1 MHGPLFKLTKM
12 TKGSEC
18 FDGVQLPPHKT
29 SHPDPHAAS
38 IAEEVDSP
46 VIEALRSKLVVPPR
60 ASRPPLPQFPT
71 PSLSSTNTIPTRAEP
86 FIPSLSVRPSGQIR
100 YSFPLEDETSPKC
113 LLDWVLMTTVLV
125 PVREL
130 IAVAPDVRKQLKDL
144 TTAKHIP
151 ISTNTVQVNELAGHD
166 PRAAD
171 HAFGSCVHR
180 SDDGLIITHHSVPL
194 WSLEVKIIRTGHTIL
209 GVLDSGSE
217 IVAMPK

>member
-100 YSFPLEDETSPKC
+100 YSFPLEDETTPKR
-113 LLDWVLMTTVLV
+113 LLDRVLVTTVPV
-125 PVREL
+125 PVREP
-130 IAVAPDVRKQLKDL
+130 IAVAADICKQPKDL
-144 TTAKHIP
+144 AIAKHIP
-151 ISTNTVQVNELAGHD
+151 ISTNTVQVNELAGRD
-166 PRAAD
+166 PGAVDR
-171 HAFGSCVHR
+171 AFGSCVHH
-180 SDDGLIITHHSVPL
+180 SNDGLIVTHHSIPL
-194 WSLEVKIIRTGHTIL
+194 WCYSLSPCQWCPLIFLLLMYSFTLRY
-209 GVLDSGSE
+209 VLL
-217 IVAMPK
+217 